1 MQPPICTIDTSF
13 VIALDILDLLPQLS
27 VLFSRVLL
35 PRGVRA
41 ELFKRRTTKDR
52 LRKLIR
58 SYAFIVRCDDYDRG
72 AVDILLIER
81 ARQGVEDRGETEA
94 IVQAA
99 NLGATVIVDDPWG
112 RQLADWTQLEYHGT
126 LWVLRRLHELELLPG
141 PALRDGLTRLRA
153 QGIRLPLRDAN
164 DLLMQI
170 DESPLG
176 EPDA

>member
-1 MQPPICTIDTSF
+1 VQPPICTIDTSC

-112 RQLADWTQLEYHGT
+112 RQLAEWTQLEYHGT
-126 LWVLRRLHELELLPG
+126 LWVLRRLHELELLSG
-141 PALRDGLTRLRA
+141 PTLREGLVKLW
-153 QGIRLPLRDAN
+153 QHGIRLPLAAAN
-164 DLLMQI
+164 EILIQI
-170 DESPLG
+170 G
-176 EPDA
+176 EAILTEVDK